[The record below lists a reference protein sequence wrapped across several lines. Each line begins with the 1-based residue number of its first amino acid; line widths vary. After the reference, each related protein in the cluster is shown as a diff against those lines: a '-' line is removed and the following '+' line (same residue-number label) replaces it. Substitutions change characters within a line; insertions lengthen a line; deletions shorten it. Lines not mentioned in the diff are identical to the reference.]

1 MFWSH
6 YSIGPLLCDFV
17 DDTGLLALSC
27 VNQHLYHEVKE
38 NIRIRKRQCI
48 DRVMRFFH
56 RPETFIFSLHRV
68 FQEGYEKHLQRLFL
82 MLPEWFA
89 YLEEHQITYLDL
101 DCPVYSCMT
110 RPSHRFDPHIIEGI
124 MGFLERNRTLLY
136 CNLGL
141 FYCQLSRRRIMEMMR
156 AHPSLYHLEMTSVP
170 DSELTSLYR
179 HEDGRVEWRLS
190 PPMGSHPPPHYEPN

>member
-1 MFWSH
+1 MHRSMFWSH

-17 DDTGLLALSC
+17 DDTGLLELSC
-27 VNQHLYHEVKE
+27 VNQHLYHEVKG

-141 FYCQLSRRRIMEMMR
+141 FYWQLSRRRIMEMMR
-156 AHPSLYHLEMTSVP
+156 AHPSLYHLEMTSMP

-179 HEDGRVEWRLS
+179 HEDGRVEWRLY
-190 PPMGSHPPPHYEPN
+190 PPPHYQPN